1 MTYDVGFYKHR
12 VKVEHV
18 NFVLDTQFFT
28 FSFILL
34 NDRIVFNAVS
44 AKFHSGNGG
53 FSSKEHGRQQKHNNK
68 VLNFHNNFW
77 YRPLFTCVK

>member
-18 NFVLDTQFFT
+18 NFVLDTQSFT

-44 AKFHSGNGG
+44 AKFHSGYGD
-53 FSSKEHGRQQKHNNK
+53 FSFLRNTDDNK
-68 VLNFHNNFW
+68 
-77 YRPLFTCVK
+77 RIIIKS